1 MEKMTNRCATSIG
14 DPLPYQ
20 WGARNSSTDKTV
32 WASFVA
38 PSTGKVKIRA
48 ENIDQIRGEDD
59 YHQDINLQLA
69 VFQTSNCFDKW
80 RLTELRSGFGFD
92 GGCIELDP
100 TNADDYTGV
109 CLPGVLGCGF
119 DEYMVVSCLKPG
131 ETYYIMIDG
140 DASYVAGADFED
152 VEGDFRISVQEV
164 SGIPAST
171 NDDICDAATIA
182 GVNAL
187 AVNGSVTTVAFNNSC
202 ATIEPNIEGAGKIA
216 EKITGTYQDNL
227 ADLTTDEFNVE
238 HSLWFKFQAP
248 ASGKVRIEALQEVN
262 DIDLGIAVYDI
273 PNQTCNGLA
282 TNGFTIM
289 EDYDPPILGGQS
301 EDMEVHCLV
310 PNRWYWVQVDGD
322 RNTTCGPLL
331 TAICGDPLRDVAGGT
346 GTDCETGQFKVK
358 ITHLPAD
365 PTYASNVD
373 YTVNPD
379 LPGGNDNM
387 CEAHRVKN
395 PSGSINIFN
404 NATYLQNGESITF
417 RHNNRCATTEVN
429 EPEMNGWDLNPFNS
443 DNTPTVWYAFNTGP
457 ILPPLLPGEI
467 TINVTNPSGTCFDP
481 DMDLYEYTGALN
493 SYYTAAGC
501 TNLGNNKFNRLYRVG
516 EGTNIPY
523 LPLNPRNE
531 RITLTCPKPMTTYLL
546 RVAGSSACPLF
557 GDNMGDFDISISM
570 SATPGLDVANDDI
583 CNARN
588 MGTVAAGGS
597 QIRNLENNFC
607 ATQQQGEPNTDQDC
621 VQSEPCSDE
630 TVWFKF
636 RTSATP
642 GDIEVV
648 VRDVL
653 SNGYI
658 AAPQIAV
665 YRYIGAD
672 NSCTTDPFNGI
683 AKLDENTG
691 VVVLAGVTVDSAK
704 VSIPCAKPNTWY
716 YVQVDGIDMSLL
728 GFTLPGATDNFLF
741 NLQVRDL
748 GNYSK
753 RASNDNLVNALPM
766 DSTVTAPGLY
776 VLPAGGTKSRYGHN
790 ICATCENNESGD
802 YCGTSETG
810 HTAIFS
816 AEDET
821 VWFYFTTSDNPGVTT
836 ITVADNPSISGT
848 FSPNFTLYYY
858 NQTMGNPAFRVTNA
872 PSRVII
878 QEGSSSTGVS
888 STSESFTCL
897 LPNTRYLIQIDGNDN
912 VPFTVDQGDFI
923 VTVSDDG
930 SGNPGPSN
938 DLICSAEALSTS
950 MASAV
955 NRTNKCSWEE
965 TGEPNT
971 SNNMGGTGDDV
982 TSNDYDET
990 VWFTFVP
997 TAEQS
1002 VRMQLDVTS
1011 GMLGG
1016 INYVLYE
1023 VPSTTTI
1030 TCTGTPA
1037 DIPTWSQLKEI
1048 ASGSST
1054 LLVGNEIDETWPCLK
1069 TSKRYYL
1076 QIDGNDLVGSVDVG
1090 NFNIQLTNSNQTTP
1104 LNDDICGIGA
1114 TPGAFPS
1121 TSTSGN
1127 FGTFTTSTTK
1137 AFTAQNNT
1145 CATQQVGEPET
1156 DGPLDDITDGSYD
1169 HTLWYKFVA
1178 SNTDGTYNINVT
1190 NGAGDAI
1197 NAYIGVWR
1205 EDNTSGAPVCTS
1217 TTWNNMTQ
1225 IKESNNVDLNNNET
1239 LGLACWEIEEGKT
1252 YYVQIQGIDG
1262 VLGGDVGNN
1271 FSVSVQFTSGT
1282 TNPADNICT
1291 APTANIGTTYN
1302 ADNRCATS
1310 QANEPNVSPMPQTP
1324 SNGSSYDETLWYQ
1337 FVAPA
1342 SGEVRLTLSNFSV
1355 PLLLS
1360 VNMNLYE
1367 APTGYNCATNGF
1379 TGLMLNESSGFLTSG
1394 LGSTDFRCLSPGK
1407 TYYIQFDGNDLFTDR
1422 GTWDFVIN
1430 DLYAENVAPANDEPC
1445 GAEDVTQHIR
1455 SAAFGPCSSDGQ
1467 YLTKIY
1473 VVKDTAT
1480 DIDQATKTATAIGC
1494 NGESNCNDYW
1504 FKFTVPLSATGIR
1517 IQGNDEYSSIAGIN
1531 NSDQHIGIYRA
1542 PSGCSGVLQQVNCGS
1557 GGFGNDVDMTVAA
1570 FPGETLYLQV
1580 FNADAPTN
1588 PNDVTFGFCLSV
1600 DCPAKLPCS
1609 TSSSIGYDQ
1618 PQCWNM
1624 NTNGTDYNPIYYD
1637 CLSEANNSVNY
1648 FTFNTDCDG
1657 TPVDTVQ
1664 MIFSLTNL
1672 GCGKTAMSMMQDNT
1686 PCTPDYQ
1693 EVIVNCAVFEE
1704 VLGGTTAT
1712 NFNQTY
1718 ILPRCTKYVVQII
1731 SDENEASC
1739 ASAGQILFVKGTS
1752 PTTILPIE
1760 LLSFTGYND
1769 GEVNVLN
1776 WTTASEINSLKFEI
1790 EKSYDAT
1797 NFEYIG
1803 EKLAAGNSN
1812 IPVDYT
1818 FNDENPQVGDNYYR
1832 LKMYDTDGTFK
1843 YSEIINIKLGE
1854 NNTAINDG
1862 IVKIYPNPTNGLLN
1876 IQYQAS
1882 RATELD
1888 LNVFDVTG
1896 RNMIN
1901 EAKKVERGMNIIQI
1915 DAMQFAKGMYIL
1927 NLLDKE
1933 QQQNHQA
1940 KFVKE

>member
-1 MEKMTNRCATSIG
+1 
-14 DPLPYQ
+14 
-20 WGARNSSTDKTV
+20 
-32 WASFVA
+32 
-38 PSTGKVKIRA
+38 
-48 ENIDQIRGEDD
+48 
-59 YHQDINLQLA
+59 
-69 VFQTSNCFDKW
+69 
-80 RLTELRSGFGFD
+80 
-92 GGCIELDP
+92 
-100 TNADDYTGV
+100 
-109 CLPGVLGCGF
+109 
-119 DEYMVVSCLKPG
+119 
-131 ETYYIMIDG
+131 
-140 DASYVAGADFED
+140 
-152 VEGDFRISVQEV
+152 
-164 SGIPAST
+164 
-171 NDDICDAATIA
+171 
-182 GVNAL
+182 
-187 AVNGSVTTVAFNNSC
+187 
-202 ATIEPNIEGAGKIA
+202 
-216 EKITGTYQDNL
+216 
-227 ADLTTDEFNVE
+227 
-238 HSLWFKFQAP
+238 
-248 ASGKVRIEALQEVN
+248 
-262 DIDLGIAVYDI
+262 
-273 PNQTCNGLA
+273 
-282 TNGFTIM
+282 
-289 EDYDPPILGGQS
+289 
-301 EDMEVHCLV
+301 
-310 PNRWYWVQVDGD
+310 
-322 RNTTCGPLL
+322 
-331 TAICGDPLRDVAGGT
+331 
-346 GTDCETGQFKVK
+346 
-358 ITHLPAD
+358 
-365 PTYASNVD
+365 
-373 YTVNPD
+373 
-379 LPGGNDNM
+379 
-387 CEAHRVKN
+387 
-395 PSGSINIFN
+395 
-404 NATYLQNGESITF
+404 
-417 RHNNRCATTEVN
+417 
-429 EPEMNGWDLNPFNS
+429 
-443 DNTPTVWYAFNTGP
+443 
-457 ILPPLLPGEI
+457 
-467 TINVTNPSGTCFDP
+467 
-481 DMDLYEYTGALN
+481 
-493 SYYTAAGC
+493 
-501 TNLGNNKFNRLYRVG
+501 
-516 EGTNIPY
+516 
-523 LPLNPRNE
+523 
-531 RITLTCPKPMTTYLL
+531 
-546 RVAGSSACPLF
+546 
-557 GDNMGDFDISISM
+557 
-570 SATPGLDVANDDI
+570 
-583 CNARN
+583 
-588 MGTVAAGGS
+588 
-597 QIRNLENNFC
+597 
-607 ATQQQGEPNTDQDC
+607 
-621 VQSEPCSDE
+621 
-630 TVWFKF
+630 
-636 RTSATP
+636 
-642 GDIEVV
+642 
-648 VRDVL
+648 
-653 SNGYI
+653 
-658 AAPQIAV
+658 
-665 YRYIGAD
+665 
-672 NSCTTDPFNGI
+672 
-683 AKLDENTG
+683 
-691 VVVLAGVTVDSAK
+691 
-704 VSIPCAKPNTWY
+704 
-716 YVQVDGIDMSLL
+716 
-728 GFTLPGATDNFLF
+728 
-741 NLQVRDL
+741 
-748 GNYSK
+748 
-753 RASNDNLVNALPM
+753 
-766 DSTVTAPGLY
+766 
-776 VLPAGGTKSRYGHN
+776 
-790 ICATCENNESGD
+790 
-802 YCGTSETG
+802 
-810 HTAIFS
+810 
-816 AEDET
+816 
-821 VWFYFTTSDNPGVTT
+821 
-836 ITVADNPSISGT
+836 
-848 FSPNFTLYYY
+848 
-858 NQTMGNPAFRVTNA
+858 
-872 PSRVII
+872 
-878 QEGSSSTGVS
+878 
-888 STSESFTCL
+888 
-897 LPNTRYLIQIDGNDN
+897 
-912 VPFTVDQGDFI
+912 
-923 VTVSDDG
+923 
-930 SGNPGPSN
+930 
-938 DLICSAEALSTS
+938 

-955 NRTNKCSWEE
+955 NKTNKCSWEE

-971 SNNMGGTGDDV
+971 SNNMGGTGNDV

-1178 SNTDGTYNINVT
+1178 SSTDGTYSINVT

-1205 EDNTSGAPVCTS
+1205 EDNTSGAPVCPS

-1324 SNGSSYDETLWYQ
+1324 SDGSSYDETLWYQ

-1342 SGEVRLTLSNFSV
+1342 SGEVELALSSFS
-1355 PLLLS
+1355 P
-1360 VNMNLYE
+1360 VNLNIGVNLYV
-1367 APTGYNCATNGF
+1367 APSGFDPCVSGF
-1379 TGLMLNESSGFLTSG
+1379 TGLIKEDESDDLLNTITST
-1394 LGSTDFRCLSPGK
+1394 SEFRCLIPGK
-1407 TYYIQFDGNDLFTDR
+1407 TYYMQFDGSDLPLVADR
-1422 GTWDFVIN
+1422 GTWNFKLR
-1430 DLYAENVAPANDEPC
+1430 DLIPSIITPENDEPC
-1445 GAEDVTQHIR
+1445 NAEDVTINVR
-1455 SAAFGPCSSDGQ
+1455 PEFLGPCADNTMDQTGIYSISGSFDLATRTDG
-1467 YLTKIY
+1467 
-1473 VVKDTAT
+1473 VV
-1480 DIDQATKTATAIGC
+1480 GC
-1494 NGESNCNDYW
+1494 NGSLSCNDYW
-1504 FKFTVPLSATGIR
+1504 YKFTVPLSATGIR
-1517 IQGNDEYSSIAGIN
+1517 IQGNDEHGLTPLINSSTLN
-1531 NSDQHIGIYRA
+1531 IGAYRGSCNGGLT
-1542 PSGCSGVLQQVNCGS
+1542 PITCGT
-1557 GGFGNDVDMTVAA
+1557 GGTGNDIDFTIAT
-1570 FPGETLYLQV
+1570 FPGETIYLQM
-1580 FNADAPTN
+1580 FNSGN
-1588 PNDVTFGFCLSV
+1588 PASTSYPNYSFCLSV
-1600 DCPAKLPCS
+1600 DCPAKLPCHP
-1609 TSSSIGYDQ
+1609 TVDLGYDQ

-1624 NTNGTDYNPIYYD
+1624 NTNGTDYSPIYYD
-1637 CLSEANNSVNY
+1637 CLSGDNNSVNY
-1648 FTFNTDCDG
+1648 FTFRTDCDG

-1672 GCGKTAMSMMQDNT
+1672 GCGQTAMSMVQDNT

-1693 EVIVNCAVFEE
+1693 EVVVNCAVFEE

-1718 ILPRCTKYVVQII
+1718 ILPGCTYYVVQII
-1731 SDENEASC
+1731 SDENTVRCSDPLVNRLG

-1901 EAKKVERGMNIIQI
+1901 DAKKVERGMNIIQI